1 MISTLSGKVIGRA
14 QRFLEPDERVRR
26 VVLAQGGINPRL
38 RIVFFMVAA
47 VGVRVLLTA
56 MGEAE
61 GAAGLLGGFLGGLAG
76 AFLANGF
83 TTRRG
88 VLVTDRN
95 VVVLEYGRFAGVR
108 PIRVI
113 ARLPQGTRIGP
124 MSGTWAPIELAGER
138 LWVHK
143 KWQGVAAAFTPA
155 QLG

>member
-1 MISTLSGKVIGRA
+1 M
-14 QRFLEPDERVRR
+14 
-26 VVLAQGGINPRL
+26 
-38 RIVFFMVAA
+38 VFFMVGL
-47 VGVRVLLTA
+47 VGVRVLFTA
-56 MGEAE
+56 MGAAE
-61 GAAGLLGGFLGGLAG
+61 GAAGYLAGFLGGLAG
-76 AFLANGF
+76 VLLANGF

-95 VVVLEYGRFAGVR
+95 VVVLEYGRFGGVK

-143 KWQGVAAAFTPA
+143 KWQGDAAAFTPA